1 MIALTNEVL
10 KKYIDKNFNLAAYRK
25 RFCYNEIKN
34 IFMTPHNQKVISLY
48 GLRRTGKTV
57 IMQQLMQDI
66 KEYDKMCFIQC
77 QYSDDMMDL
86 RSAIEDNDKCD
97 YIFIDEATKLDNF
110 INTASVLSD
119 IYATAGKHIIM
130 AGTDSLGFEI
140 ASKDEL
146 FDRSHLIHTTYIPFK
161 EYNYLLGK
169 SLDDYIMYG
178 GTLTPDGTFYNQE
191 ICDQY
196 TNSAIAE
203 NIQHS
208 LENIG
213 RGGKFGPLLSF
224 YANDELTTF
233 LNKIIELHNRTFL
246 AKTINRRFKSHDI
259 GSLKDFIAKKAVNQ
273 KLIIEKL
280 RSSELLQQL
289 MEVLKIKEPLI
300 NTADAKAI
308 EAAKKWLEILD
319 VIYRLPA
326 SKHQEDIQNEEV
338 IFTQPGLRYCQVT
351 AAMELIKR
359 SSVLSEF
366 PYEVRNELCQKLDAD
381 VKGQLLEDIIFYQ
394 LAKEQDFANNFIID
408 KFSDG
413 FREFDIT
420 LMSKKNEGSYVIEI
434 KHSDRVVE
442 AQTRY
447 LNDNDFCAKYEE
459 QTGSPIICKMVI
471 YMGETLSESLYGVN
485 YVNAEDFLKAPFNC
499 LDKLHERGQSRVMV
513 KEIADEISKFP
524 NHLAMADNIKTV
536 GQRIIFPHSSMQKA
550 EDDSLLNR

>member
-10 KKYIDKNFNLAAYRK
+10 KKYIDKNSNLAAYRK
-25 RFCYNEIKN
+25 RFCYNGIKN
-34 IFMTPHNQKVISLY
+34 IFMDPHSQKVISLY

-57 IMQQLMQDI
+57 IMQQLMRDI

-86 RSAIEDNDKCD
+86 RSVIEDNDKCD

-140 ASKDEL
+140 ASKNEL

-178 GTLTPDGTFYNQE
+178 GTLTPDGTFYNPE
-191 ICDQY
+191 ICDAY

-208 LENIG
+208 LEHIG

-259 GSLKDFIAKKAVNQ
+259 GSVKDFLAKDAVNQ
-273 KLIIEKL
+273 KQIIEKL
-280 RSSELLQQL
+280 KLPELLQQL
-289 MEVLKIKEPLI
+289 MDVLKIKEPLI
-300 NTADAKAI
+300 NTADTRAI
-308 EAAKKWLEILD
+308 EAAKKWLETLD

-326 SKHQEDIQNEEV
+326 VKHREEAQDEEV

-351 AAMELIKR
+351 AAMELIKS
-359 SSVLSEF
+359 SSVLSAF
-366 PYEVRNELCQKLDAD
+366 PYEVRNELCQKLDED

-394 LAKEQDFANNFIID
+394 LAKEQDFSENFIIN

-413 FREFDIT
+413 SREFDIT

-434 KHSDRVVE
+434 KHSDRAVE

-447 LNDNDFCAKYEE
+447 LNDDAFCAEYEK
-459 QTGSPIICKMVI
+459 QMGSPIICKIVI
-471 YMGETLSESLYGVN
+471 YMGETLPERLYGVN
-485 YVNAEDFLKAPFNC
+485 YVNAEEFLKAPFDC
-499 LDKLHERGQSRVMV
+499 LDKLHDRNQSCIMPR
-513 KEIADEISKFP
+513 EIADEISKFP
-524 NHLAMADNIKTV
+524 NRLAMADNIKIW
-536 GQRIIFPHSSMQKA
+536 GRG
-550 EDDSLLNR
+550 